1 MTDDIKTGGR
11 SLDCSQFDALLA
23 DAIDGTLSAAQMATF
38 TAHAHDCAACGP
50 LFTQARAGLNW
61 MRSLEPVEPPA
72 NLVHNI
78 LAATS
83 MQEERAPAA
92 EQRHGWWLR
101 VADFVAPS
109 LAPALRGVMQPRPA
123 MTLAM
128 AFFSISMVLN
138 FTGVRVSDL
147 KYLDLRPSAITT
159 AASVQYHQ
167 TTGKMVKY
175 FENIRLYYEWESR
188 VKSLQEQR
196 GDEGAGQDEEKQES
210 KPAPGNNETR
220 RKKQEEREQNQNYVQ
235 QRGEVVLAVL
245 TGPERAGGWNRRQ
258 A

>member
-1 MTDDIKTGGR
+1 MADDIKTNGK

-23 DAIDGTLSAAQMATF
+23 DAIDGTLSAAQMAAF
-38 TAHAHDCAACGP
+38 SAHAHDCAACGP
-50 LFTQARAGLNW
+50 LFAQAQQGLKW
-61 MRSLEPVEPPA
+61 IKSLEAVEPPA
-72 NLVHNI
+72 HLVHNI

-83 MQEERAPAA
+83 MQDESSAAP
-92 EQRHGWWLR
+92 ETRPGWWRR
-101 VADFVAPS
+101 VADFVSPS
-109 LAPALRGVMQPRPA
+109 LAPALRSVMQPRLA
-123 MTLAM
+123 MTMAM
-128 AFFSISMVLN
+128 AFFSVSMVLN
-138 FTGVRVSDL
+138 FTGVRVTDL

-167 TTGKMVKY
+167 TTGKVVKY

-196 GDEGAGQDEEKQES
+196 GDEGASKDEEKPES
-210 KPAPGNNETR
+210 KPAPGSNETR
-220 RKKQEEREQNQNYVQ
+220 RKKQEEREQNYVQ

-245 TGPERAGGWNRRQ
+245 TETESFGVRNRRQ